1 VARLDRGGTAST
13 GSPITLWRIHSE
25 RYAVRALPEPFT
37 ATASGQV
44 ITILHAFV
52 RKTQKTPKQEL
63 AKARQRL
70 KEVKR

>member
-1 VARLDRGGTAST
+1 
-13 GSPITLWRIHSE
+13 
-25 RYAVRALPEPFT
+25 LPEPFT